1 MKSNVSVIIPTFN
14 RCASLMDVLKTSYLD
29 QDLVNE
35 IIIVD
40 DGSCDG
46 TEDAIRALTE
56 DSVCYIRHARNQGLP
71 YSRNRGIEMAN
82 NKYIFFGEDD
92 LYLPKGHIAIL
103 LKEMESHSFDIMA
116 GRLINIIERADVFE
130 DHIFDCTDCSKLIDP
145 KTLTGSF
152 NANSHGTM
160 EVPFVHACALINKT
174 IFSHLSYYEGF
185 KGNAFREETDFYMR
199 CRAQGYR
206 IGFTDRT
213 EAYHLRNP
221 KTRSGGCGNNI
232 QLTYKIRKHFN
243 NFLFLMRNK
252 HSIRALTG
260 HGALWH
266 TWYVFVTALVKND
279 RVHD

>member
-1 MKSNVSVIIPTFN
+1 MKSSVSVIIPTFN
-14 RCASLMDVLKTSYLD
+14 RCASLMDVLKTSYLE
-29 QDLVNE
+29 QELGNE

-46 TEDAIRALTE
+46 TEDAIRCLTE
-56 DSVCYIRHARNQGLP
+56 DSVCYIRHARNQGLA
-71 YSRNRGIEMAN
+71 YSRNRGIVMAN

-92 LYLPKGHIAIL
+92 LYLPKGHIAVL

-116 GRLINIIERADVFE
+116 GRLINITERVDVFGE
-130 DHIFDCTDCSKLIDP
+130 HISDCTDCSKLIDH

-152 NANSHGTM
+152 NANIHGTR
-160 EVPFVHACALINKT
+160 EVPFVHACALINKS
-174 IFSHLSYYEGF
+174 IFSQLRYHEGF

-206 IGFTDRT
+206 IGFTDKT

-232 QLTYKIRKHFN
+232 RWSYKMRKHFN
-243 NFLFLMRNK
+243 NILFLMRNK
-252 HSIRALTG
+252 NAIKDLTG
-260 HGALWH
+260 HGTLWH
-266 TWYVFVTALVKND
+266 TWYSFNNALVK
-279 RVHD
+279 